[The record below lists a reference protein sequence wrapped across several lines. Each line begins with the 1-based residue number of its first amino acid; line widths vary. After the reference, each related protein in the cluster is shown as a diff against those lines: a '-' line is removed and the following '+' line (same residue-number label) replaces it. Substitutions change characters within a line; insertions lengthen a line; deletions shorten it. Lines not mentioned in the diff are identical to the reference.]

1 MAIKQQQIEKKSLEA
16 HVDLCAERYN
26 ELNKNIKTMEVRID
40 SLSSHVL
47 GLKEDMNKIVSRI
60 NSRIITIAGATLGIM
75 TTAVIALTLKLIDVI
90 TNTPAL

>member
-1 MAIKQQQIEKKSLEA
+1 MAIKSQTIEKKSLEA
-16 HVDLCAERYN
+16 HVDLCAERYE